1 MHIHI
6 LGICGTFMGGVAAL
20 ARAAG
25 HRVTGCDANV
35 YPPMSTQLGNLGID
49 IVEGYV
55 PAQLDQVP
63 DYVVVGNA
71 MTRGNPVVEA
81 MLDRR
86 IPYCSGPQWLSEH
99 VLHKRHVMAVSGT
112 HGKTT
117 TASMLAWILEDA
129 GLAPG
134 FLIGGIP
141 MNFEVSAR
149 FGESEFF
156 VVEADEYDT
165 AFFDKRAKFVHY
177 RPQTLLINNIEFDHA
192 DIYKDI
198 DAILWQFH
206 QLLRTVPGNGRVIIN
221 GNDDSIARVIEQGC
235 WTKVERFSCDGET
248 DWNAKFTDIG
258 ERRIQVSHGPDSAE
272 SRWKLGG
279 QHNLENAL
287 AAVAAA
293 QSAGVTVDRAVDALS
308 RFDGVKRRMER
319 TATVSDVAVY
329 DDFAHHPTAIRH
341 TIAGL
346 KKRFPGQRIVVALE
360 PRSNTMKMG
369 VHKDTLADSLDGADL
384 MFVYLPEAMDD
395 QFAAALLS
403 LGKRLTI
410 CTNYDELVSGLA
422 GKLLAGDQLVFMSNG
437 GFGAARQ
444 KLTMELQKR
453 RTTTS

>member
-1 MHIHI
+1 
-6 LGICGTFMGGVAAL
+6 MGGVAAL

-35 YPPMSTQLGNLGID
+35 YPPMSTQLGSLGID
-49 IVEGYV
+49 IVEGFE
-55 PAQLDQVP
+55 PSQLDQVP

-71 MTRGNPVVEA
+71 MSRGNPVVEA

-117 TASMLAWILEDA
+117 TSSILAWILEDA

-141 MNFEVSAR
+141 MNFGVSAR

-221 GNDDSIARVIEQGC
+221 GNDDNVARVIEQGC
-235 WTKVERFSCDGET
+235 WTAVERWSCNGET
-248 DWNAKFTDIG
+248 DWNGKFTDIG
-258 ERRIQVSHGPDSAE
+258 ERRIQVAHGPDVAE
-272 SRWKLGG
+272 TPWKLGG
-279 QHNLENAL
+279 KHNLENAL

-293 QSAGVTVDRAVDALS
+293 QSAGVTLDRALNALS

-319 TATVSDVAVY
+319 TATVSDIAIY
-329 DDFAHHPTAIRH
+329 DDFAHHPTAIHH
-341 TIAGL
+341 TVAGL
-346 KKRFPGQRIVVALE
+346 RKRFPGQRIVVALE

-369 VHKDTLADSLDGADL
+369 LHKDTLADSLDGADL
-384 MFVYLPEAMDD
+384 MFVYRPEGMDE
-395 QFAAALLS
+395 QFDVALRS

-453 RTTTS
+453 RTTAP